1 MLKNPMK
8 VLVADSRDESLTT
21 LADTLTQVGCIVQAV
36 RSAGALLDRIVC
48 ADFDLMVLHLRM
60 AHLDACNLIK
70 MIREQH
76 SGEGDPSIVIIATDV
91 TPGKVAQLLNAG
103 ADRILRT
110 PIVLEALSVAV
121 EACSVE
127 KSERASESARLSFE
141 RPVLAEGI
149 LEIISNQFG
158 DNFVSE
164 YVLSACADAAETI
177 RAIESA
183 GQVGAWREFRDGC
196 ESLAYIGA
204 AVGAE
209 RFVRAS
215 CGARQLEIWRLPT
228 AWRFALDSMR
238 CQLDLLNAALIRRA
252 YC

>member
-1 MLKNPMK
+1 MLRSPIN
-8 VLVADSRDESLTT
+8 VLIADSRVESLAT
-21 LADTLTQVGCIVQAV
+21 LVDTLSRVGCIVQAV
-36 RSAGALLDRIVC
+36 RSANALLDRIVGI
-48 ADFDLMVLHLRM
+48 DFDLMVLQLRM
-60 AHLDACNLIK
+60 AHLDVCDLIRK
-70 MIREQH
+70 IRERH
-76 SGEGDPSIVIIATDV
+76 SSDTDPSIVVIATDV
-91 TPGKVAQLLNAG
+91 TPAKVAQLLNAG

-110 PIVLEALSVAV
+110 PIALDALSVTV

-127 KSERASESARLSFE
+127 KNERSSGNVRLSFE

-158 DNFVSE
+158 ENFVGD
-164 YVLSACADAAETI
+164 YVLRACSDAAETI

-183 GQVGAWREFRDGC
+183 GQIGAWREFREGC
-196 ESLAYIGA
+196 QSLAHIGA
-204 AVGAE
+204 SLGAE

-215 CGARQLEIWRLPT
+215 SGARQLEIWRLPT

-238 CQLDLLNAALIRRA
+238 CQLDLLNAVLIRRA